1 MKEPAV
7 TMTTSAPIRTPDA
20 VAGPDRSGSPHK
32 STLREQQCLRC
43 AHHWWPRSPTRTLR
57 CPRCKSPYWDR
68 PRRTDLLAG
77 NNPQLEKGTVI
88 AVSPNTATETAEPVS
103 FANALAMLRGL
114 KAKGRS
120 WAEMGHE
127 LQRQC
132 GVHLDKDQLK
142 ALVR

>member
-1 MKEPAV
+1 M
-7 TMTTSAPIRTPDA
+7 
-20 VAGPDRSGSPHK
+20 AGSDRSGALHK
-32 STLREQQCLRC
+32 STLRERQCPRC
-43 AHHWWPRSPTRTLR
+43 THRWWPRSPTRTLR

-77 NNPQLEKGTVI
+77 NNPHVERRPVI
-88 AVSPNTATETAEPVS
+88 AVSPDMVTGTAEPLS
-103 FANALAMLRGL
+103 FANALEMLRGL

>member
-1 MKEPAV
+1 MKESAV
-7 TMTTSAPIRTPDA
+7 TMTISAPIGTPEGL
-20 VAGPDRSGSPHK
+20 AGSDRSGSPHK
-32 STLREQQCLRC
+32 STLRERQCLRC
-43 AHHWWPRSPTRTLR
+43 THRWWPRSPTRTLR

-68 PRRTDLLAG
+68 PRRTDLLAR
-77 NNPQLEKGTVI
+77 NTPQVERGPVI
-88 AVSPNTATETAEPVS
+88 AAATEQVTGIAEPVS
-103 FANALAMLRGL
+103 FANALEMLRGL

-132 GVHLDKDQLK
+132 GVQLDKDQLK